1 MKKEGYRMKKSN
13 KGLIIFLLV
22 LTLVLGAVVAGMAWF
37 LTSHIFVAGG
47 AYPNGT
53 EELDLRGKNLSVAEF
68 EAVQAELPDCEITWS
83 VPFAGASYPS
93 DATSISVT
101 KLSAE
106 DLDLLPY
113 FPKLKTIEAAGCREY
128 ELLARLQQQ
137 YPGIALHYT
146 VDVGGVAYD
155 NTATHVV
162 ATDLSDAEIAM
173 FAYLPD
179 LQTVD
184 ANSCTDVSR
193 LADAAKNHP
202 ELKLMYEV
210 TLLGQ
215 KFNQD
220 TVSATFKDPDIT
232 ELLAHLPGLTGL
244 QELHIVEP
252 TCGAAQLRQLMEE
265 NPDVTITWDK
275 TVSGKTFHS
284 GETEY
289 DLTDMKLSS
298 TRVPGW
304 TLDILD
310 GEETSE
316 IIRNVEEIMTYFP
329 NAEKVILPAYRLD
342 NETMGAF
349 REKMRPEYKVVWTVY
364 VTRKPVR
371 TDQEIIHS
379 SAMGVCLIDEQ
390 SYDLQY
396 CEDAVIVDIGHSYIK
411 YIEWI
416 KYMPKLRFLILT
428 DNWIKDLTPISTC
441 KNLEYLEIYWNKH
454 IPDYSPLVE
463 CTALRDLNLSGTYA
477 DPTPL
482 YQMTWLETLWANDTR
497 FTAAEQQMLR
507 ESLPN
512 TIVHIKAADYT
523 AGGWRQVPRYF
534 EMRDMMGLPY
544 NAW

>member
-1 MKKEGYRMKKSN
+1 MKKSN

-22 LTLVLGAVVAGMAWF
+22 LVLVLGAVVAGMAWF
-37 LTSHIFVAGG
+37 LTSHFFVAGG
-47 AYPNGT
+47 AYPNDA
-53 EELDLRGKNLSVAEF
+53 EELDLRNKNLSVAEY
-68 EAVQAELPDCEITWS
+68 EAVQAQLPDCAITWS
-83 VPFAGASYPS
+83 VPFNGTTYPS
-93 DATSISVT
+93 DATSISLT

-106 DLDLLPY
+106 DLDLLSY
-113 FPKLKTIEAAGCREY
+113 FSELKTIEAAGCREY
-128 ELLARLQQQ
+128 ELLAELQQR
-137 YPGIALHYT
+137 YPEITLHYT
-146 VDVGGVAYD
+146 VDIGGVEYD

-162 ATDLSDAEIAM
+162 ATNLSDEEIAH
-173 FAYLPD
+173 FAYLPN

-184 ANSCTDVSR
+184 ANGCTDVSR
-193 LADAAKNHP
+193 LADTAKNHP
-202 ELKLMYEV
+202 EIKLIYEV

-220 TVSATFKDPDIT
+220 TVSATFKDPDMA

-244 QELHIVEP
+244 KELHIVEP
-252 TCGAAQLRQLMEE
+252 TCGAEQLRQLMEE

-275 TVSGKTFHS
+275 TVLGKTFHS
-284 GETEY
+284 GATEY
-289 DLTDMKLSS
+289 DMTELTLSD
-298 TRVPGW
+298 TRTPGW

-310 GEETSE
+310 AEETNV
-316 IIRNVEEIMTYFP
+316 IIRNVEEAMAYFP

-342 NETMGAF
+342 NETMSAF

-364 VTRKPVR
+364 ITRKPVR
-371 TDQEIIHS
+371 TDKEIIHS

-390 SYDLQY
+390 SYDLKY
-396 CEDAVIVDIGHSYIK
+396 CEDAVIVDIGHSYVK
-411 YIEWI
+411 YIDWV

-428 DNWIKDLTPISTC
+428 HNWVKDLTPISTC
-441 KNLEYLEIYWNKH
+441 KNLEYLEIYWNDH

-463 CTALRDLNLSGTYA
+463 CTSLRDLNLSGTFA

-482 YQMTWLETLWANDTR
+482 YQMTWLETLWANATD
-497 FTAAEQQMLR
+497 FTLAEQQKLQ

-512 TIVHIKAADYT
+512 TVVHIQSGNYT

-544 NAW
+544 NTW